1 MTHIDALRAF
11 GSLKLKQAT
20 MMGDFA
26 NKCHLTPWVSLV
38 SQFGHAW
45 SKIGNN
51 LGGFLALSTKAK
63 DIVVFRLIHYR
74 VYIVA

>member
-11 GSLKLKQAT
+11 VGSLKLQQATT

-38 SQFGHAW
+38 SQFGH
-45 SKIGNN
+45 
-51 LGGFLALSTKAK
+51 
-63 DIVVFRLIHYR
+63 IV
-74 VYIVA
+74 